1 MFQLLIDHLN
11 ASHWSDSTNPVI
23 SLADMESLASLS
35 MAWFVLNNPDILHH
49 FKIPEN
55 HTHPS
60 IKIIFPFQECLV
72 YDFLGWDSLK
82 YHQLATQYVHI
93 FILLIINPKS
103 YKRYRMSRIDS
114 LFIFYYTF
122 AKNKCFI

>member
-11 ASHWSDSTNPVI
+11 ASHWPDIENPVH
-23 SLADMESLASLS
+23 SLVDMKSLASLS

-49 FKIPEN
+49 FKIPEY

-72 YDFLGWDSLK
+72 YDFLDWDSLK
-82 YHQLATQYVHI
+82 YHQQATQYVHI
-93 FILLIINPKS
+93 LLIINPTS
-103 YKRYRMSRIDS
+103 YKR
-114 LFIFYYTF
+114 
-122 AKNKCFI
+122 